1 MQPRVSPCRRR
12 RLRGSSRRE
21 FASLLA
27 DGEADA
33 STSSTPLSIVLVQ
46 MRAGETFQI
55 HHEFV
60 TECRHGHVS
69 NADLRK
75 ALYYAVKGPSATD
88 DTLREV
94 RSASAEQ
101 SQTC

>member
-1 MQPRVSPCRRR
+1 LPTLMLTPPQTPPR
-12 RLRGSSRRE
+12 
-21 FASLLA
+21 
-27 DGEADA
+27 
-33 STSSTPLSIVLVQ
+33 TLSILVQ

-75 ALYYAVKGPSATD
+75 ALYYAVTGPSATD
-88 DTLREV
+88 DTPREV
-94 RSASAEQ
+94 RTA
-101 SQTC
+101 T